1 MTSHHAP
8 DPSAFSPTFAGH
20 DMNPSSSDQ
29 LAPVAPLALA
39 ARALLGACALSMGAV
54 LAWPTATQ
62 AQTTLPAGLTPGA
75 AQAAERQQREAQERE
90 ERLQQGAPDASVT
103 APAAPKPS
111 AASTERNIRVE
122 RFEVDASQILS
133 AEEVDAVLAPLRGQ
147 TVSLADLQAA
157 VARINERYDAR
168 RALTAR
174 AVLPTQTIQDGVVRI
189 RLIEAKTGD
198 VRISGQQALADGYVR
213 DRLHLSQDALLS
225 VPALEEDLAKFN
237 RLNETQLRANVVPG
251 QRFGTTD
258 VEITVSEPKRLRA
271 DLFADNAGRE
281 TTGRGRVGVALRG
294 SNWLA
299 DSDTASLTATTAR
312 GSNSLAGS
320 YSLPLNRHDTR
331 LDLSASYGDI
341 RILRGAFQPL
351 EITGRSQDATIGV
364 SQPLVTEAQRAWSTY
379 ARVSDRQSRSSFS
392 GFKQTH
398 EKHRVMTFGLAGD
411 QLTDGHAWFL
421 DQQLVVGSTD
431 LAGDASF
438 MYYRAQGN
446 RLDRLGERTQLISR
460 AALQL
465 SQNRLLPSGEQFQV
479 GGAYTVRSYS
489 EGLVSGRHGYQLSV
503 EIRQG
508 LGAIEYLEREPNAPR
523 WQWLAFIDHGAAIA
537 YRPGNLQA
545 VQRDDFLT
553 SAGVGIVMDWR
564 NVNARL
570 VLAAPL
576 KRHHPAETDRS
587 DVRVH
592 AYVNVALQ

>member
-1 MTSHHAP
+1 MNL
-8 DPSAFSPTFAGH
+8 SP
-20 DMNPSSSDQ
+20 SDQ
-29 LAPVAPLALA
+29 AARVAPLALA
-39 ARALLGACALSMGAV
+39 ARAVLGVCALSMGAV
-54 LAWPTATQ
+54 LAWPAQ
-62 AQTTLPAGLTPGA
+62 ALAQTALPSGLTPGA
-75 AQAAERQQREAQERE
+75 AQAAERQQREAQQRE
-90 ERLQQGAPDASVT
+90 ERLQQGAPDATVKS
-103 APAAPKPS
+103 PAAPKPS

-122 RFEVDASQILS
+122 RFEVDASQVLS
-133 AEEVDAVLAPLRGQ
+133 AQEVDAVLAPLRGQ

-157 VARINERYDAR
+157 VGRINELYDAR

-174 AVLPTQTIQDGVVRI
+174 AVLPTQTIKDGVVRI
-189 RLIEAKTGD
+189 RLVEAKTGA
-198 VRISGQQALADGYVR
+198 VRITGQQALADDYVR
-213 DRLHLSQDALLS
+213 DRLHLSQDGLLS

-251 QRFGTTD
+251 ERFGTTD
-258 VEITVSEPKRLRA
+258 VEIAVSEPKRLRA

-320 YSLPLNRHDTR
+320 YSLPINRHDTR

-341 RILRGAFQPL
+341 RILRGPFQPL

-364 SQPLVTEAQRAWSTY
+364 TQPLVTEAERAWSTY

-398 EKHRVMTFGLAGD
+398 ETQRVMTFGLAGD
-411 QLTDGHAWFL
+411 QLNDQRAWFI

-479 GGAYTVRSYS
+479 GGAYTVRGYS

-508 LGAIEYLEREPNAPR
+508 LGALDYLEREPNAPR
-523 WQWLAFIDHGAAIA
+523 LPWPAFMHHGAAFA
-537 YRPGNLQA
+537 YPAGHLQA
-545 VQRDDFLT
+545 VALHGLLARPGLGPG
-553 SAGVGIVMDWR
+553 ADWR
-564 NVNARL
+564 NVSARL

-576 KRHHPAETDRS
+576 KRHHPAETDRT

>member
-1 MTSHHAP
+1 MNRSHPFLA
-8 DPSAFSPTFAGH
+8 AAV
-20 DMNPSSSDQ
+20 
-29 LAPVAPLALA
+29 APVARAVSALVVGIVGVVGA
-39 ARALLGACALSMGAV
+39 GLGTPAM
-54 LAWPTATQ
+54 
-62 AQTTLPAGLTPGA
+62 AQTSLPSGLTPGA
-75 AQAAERQQREAQERE
+75 AQAAERQQREAQQRE
-90 ERLQQGAPDASVT
+90 ERLQQGAPDAAVK
-103 APAAPKPS
+103 APDAPKPA

-133 AEEVDAVLAPLRGQ
+133 AQEVDAVLAPLRGQ
-147 TVSLADLQAA
+147 TVSLAELQAA
-157 VARINERYDAR
+157 VARINELYDAR

-174 AVLPTQTIQDGVVRI
+174 AVLPTQTVKDGVVRI
-189 RLIEAKTGD
+189 RLVEAKTGEL
-198 VRISGQQALADGYVR
+198 RISGQQALAGDYVR

-251 QRFGTTD
+251 KRFGTTD

-281 TTGRGRVGVALRG
+281 TTGRGRVGAVLRG

-320 YSLPLNRHDTR
+320 YSLPINRHDTR
-331 LDLSASYGDI
+331 LELSASHGDI
-341 RILRGAFQPL
+341 RIIRGPFQPL
-351 EITGRSQDATIGV
+351 EITGRSHDVSVGV
-364 SQPLVTEAQRAWSTY
+364 SQPLVTEAERAWSTY

-398 EKHRVMTFGLAGD
+398 ETQRVMTFGLAGD
-411 QLTDGHAWFL
+411 RLTDGHAWFL

-479 GGAYTVRSYS
+479 GGAYTVRGYS

-508 LGAIEYLEREPNAPR
+508 LGAIEYLERDPNAPR

-537 YRPGNLQA
+537 YRPGNLKA

-553 SAGVGIVMDWR
+553 SAGVGVVMDWR

-576 KRHHPAETDRS
+576 KRHHPAETDRT